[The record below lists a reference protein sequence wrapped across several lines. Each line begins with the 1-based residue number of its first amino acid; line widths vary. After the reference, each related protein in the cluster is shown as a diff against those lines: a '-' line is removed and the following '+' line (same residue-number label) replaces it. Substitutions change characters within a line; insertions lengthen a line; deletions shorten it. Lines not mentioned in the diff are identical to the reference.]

1 MKIDFKALKLQ
12 EMRDSPGGKQ
22 QKNEGFLLVA
32 DMNLELILT
41 SNSSG
46 VFLPVIKAGFLSA
59 FSVHKRAGDNRTV
72 QNAGQTR
79 WLCLG

>member
-1 MKIDFKALKLQ
+1 
-12 EMRDSPGGKQ
+12 MRDSPGGKQ

-32 DMNLELILT
+32 MNTDLKQF
-41 SNSSG
+41 G
-46 VFLPVIKAGFLSA
+46 VFLPVIKAGVLSA
-59 FSVHKRAGDNRTV
+59 FSVHKRTGDNRTV